1 MKRYALTGAV
11 VTALLAGVLLA
22 RAAWPNGAAGPAV
35 PRPAVAPADVLGGS
49 AGWHY
54 RHNQPTHWR
63 DCLLQQ

>member
-11 VTALLAGVLLA
+11 VASLLAGVLLA
-22 RAAWPNGAAGPAV
+22 RAAWPNDATHPAV
-35 PRPAVAPADVLGGS
+35 LRPAAKPGDALGGS

-54 RHNQPTHWR
+54 RHSQPTHWR